1 MRILFLSRW
10 FPYPPDNGARLRI
23 YNLLRYISRIASI
36 DLLAFHSAPVQL
48 EMLEMGRRDCH
59 MIGIVPYKPFRPST
73 LQAILG
79 FFNSKPR
86 SVVATHSKDMAQRVK
101 YALSGN
107 SYDLVIASERDM
119 ADYLDGIEHPTAIL
133 EELELST
140 FYEAY
145 THEQALTRRI
155 RSGLTWWKAARY
167 YRRILEGFAA
177 STVVSEDEKR
187 VVHHVTPAGHLL
199 EVIPNGIDLAY
210 YQALEA
216 QPQEYTILYCGSLT
230 YDANFDAVYFFL
242 EEIFPQV
249 LDACP
254 QAKLRVTGALHGV
267 DLGKLRRSEHVE
279 FTGYLED
286 VRPIIAKSWVSVV
299 PLQIGGGTRLK
310 ILESL
315 AMGTPVIATR
325 KGAQGLAIQ
334 SGEGMLIADSPQ
346 RFGQYVVDVFEQ
358 PELRRSLSMA
368 GKISV
373 RIYDW
378 ERIGPQFNRLVL
390 DLAQSKSV
398 LKSRA

>member
-23 YNLLRYISRIASI
+23 YNLIRYLARIATV
-36 DLLAFHSAPVQL
+36 DLLAFHSAPAQP
-48 EMLEMGRRDCH
+48 EMLEMGLCDCH
-59 MIGIVPYKPFRPST
+59 TIGVVPYQPFRPST
-73 LQAILG
+73 LQATLG

-86 SVVATHSKDMAQRVK
+86 SVVATHSNEMAQRVK

-107 SYDLVIASERDM
+107 GHDLVIVSQRDM

-145 THEQALTRRI
+145 AHEQALTHRI

-167 YRRILEGFAA
+167 YRRILDGYAA

-187 VVHHVTPAGHLL
+187 VVQHVTPVGHRL
-199 EVIPNGIDLAY
+199 EVVPNGIDLAHY
-210 YQALEA
+210 RALET
-216 QPQEYTILYCGSLT
+216 QPQERTILYCGSLT
-230 YDANFDAVYFFL
+230 YNANFDAVSFFL
-242 EEIFPQV
+242 DEILPQI
-249 LDACP
+249 LDAHP
-254 QAKLRVTGALHGV
+254 HAKLRVTGALHGV
-267 DLGKLRRSEHVE
+267 DLDKLPRSEHVE

-299 PLQIGGGTRLK
+299 PLRIGGGTRLK

-346 RFGQYVVDVFEQ
+346 QFGEYVIDVFEQ
-358 PELRRSLSMA
+358 PELRQALSMA

-373 RIYDW
+373 RTYDW
-378 ERIGPQFNRLVL
+378 ERIAPQLNSLVL
-390 DLAQSKSV
+390 ELTQSNSTP
-398 LKSRA
+398 